1 LKIAV
6 CPGSFD
12 PVTLGHIDIIRRS
25 AGIFDKVIVV
35 VMGNSSKHPM
45 FSQEERVEMIR
56 RATTDIS
63 GVEVEYYNGL
73 LVEFARDHGAAVI
86 VKGLRAMSDFEYEFQ
101 MALTNRR
108 LNPDLET
115 VFLNTTAEYMFLSSS
130 LVKQVGILG
139 GDFGGFVPQC
149 IEEDIRKKINIIR
162 NDTKGK
168 GMDVK

>member
-1 LKIAV
+1 MKIAV

-25 AGIFDKVIVV
+25 ADIFDKVIVV
-35 VMGNSSKHPM
+35 VMGNISKHPM
-45 FSQEERVEMIR
+45 FSQEERVELIR
-56 RATTDIS
+56 RATADIS
-63 GVEVEYYNGL
+63 GVEVECYNGL
-73 LVEFARDHGAAVI
+73 LVEFAQSRNAAVI

-130 LVKQVGILG
+130 LVKQVALLG
-139 GDFGGFVPQC
+139 GDFSGFVPQC
-149 IEEDIRKKINIIR
+149 IEGDIRDKIDFITNNIEE
-162 NDTKGK
+162 K
-168 GMDVK
+168 GMDVT